1 MQLLI
6 QDLGS
11 PKTPANLEVKLS
23 ERGTV
28 HLSQKAWERINAV
41 EVAAGE
47 PHGKPRIKFVKREE
61 MLGIK

>member
-11 PKTPANLEVKLS
+11 PKPPTELQAKLATKGVV
-23 ERGTV
+23 RI
-28 HLSQKAWERINAV
+28 SQGDWERINAA

-47 PHGKPRIKFVKREE
+47 PHSKPRIKFVKREE